1 MPSPIAQKPISIYL
15 WLLVFLYKNNVTTLL
30 IIKVNSYITSVS
42 SPLSTG
48 SVVNYICTSCPSVH
62 GEPRWAQPG
71 DLIPTISTG
80 SGRNPAG
87 MAAIQAALL

>member
-1 MPSPIAQKPISIYL
+1 MPLPTAQKPISIYL
-15 WLLVFLYKNNVTTLL
+15 WFIVFLNKNNVTTLL

-42 SPLSTG
+42 SPPSTG
-48 SVVNYICTSCPSVH
+48 SAVKYIYTSCPSVH

-71 DLIPTISTG
+71 DLIPTTS

-87 MAAIQAALL
+87 MAAVQAALL